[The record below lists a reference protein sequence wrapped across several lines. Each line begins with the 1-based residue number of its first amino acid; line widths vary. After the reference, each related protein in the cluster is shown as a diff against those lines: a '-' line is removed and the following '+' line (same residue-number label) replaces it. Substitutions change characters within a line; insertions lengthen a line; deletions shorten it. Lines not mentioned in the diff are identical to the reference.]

1 MHHIHRR
8 NVCDH
13 GYEGKPCHPGN
24 HKDVGHA
31 ECSETACPSITM
43 ERHAVRQHKDGGCTC
58 GFPVRSRVHHD

>member
-1 MHHIHRR
+1 MRHIHRR

-31 ECSETACPSITM
+31 ACADTDCPTTDMQRHVYEPHKSGINCVCGIT
-43 ERHAVRQHKDGGCTC
+43 RYD
-58 GFPVRSRVHHD
+58 RVHF